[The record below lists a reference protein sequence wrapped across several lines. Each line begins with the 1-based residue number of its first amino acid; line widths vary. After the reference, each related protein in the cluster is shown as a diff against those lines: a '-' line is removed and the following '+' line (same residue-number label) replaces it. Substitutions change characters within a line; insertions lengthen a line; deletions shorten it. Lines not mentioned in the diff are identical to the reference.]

1 MISGEPKIAPR
12 ETGLGKCTAAFEKYW
27 HPTIYI
33 YIESFM
39 NCSLPTTMALAH
51 TQIINRY
58 DHNRDIAAL
67 SDNGLEYE
75 NCKAER
81 TSS

>member
-1 MISGEPKIAPR
+1 MIRYSRIRKVLAP
-12 ETGLGKCTAAFEKYW
+12 Y
-27 HPTIYI
+27 

-39 NCSLPTTMALAH
+39 NCSPPTTMALTH
-51 TQIINRY
+51 TQLIDKY

-75 NCKAER
+75 NRKAER
-81 TSS
+81 TAS